1 MWWKKKKDDS
11 AGENTY
17 IVVGLGNPG
26 QKYDLTRH
34 NIGFMTIDYLSDE
47 LNISVTKIKHN
58 ALLGEGRMGN
68 KKIVLVKPQT
78 FMNLSGKSVMALL
91 NFYKIPI
98 ENLIVIYDDI
108 DIEHKELRL
117 REKGSAGTH
126 NGMKSI
132 INSLGEQGF
141 PRVRMGIGRDPVIP
155 LHSYVLNKFSKS
167 ELKDMG
173 NFIANGGKAAVEI
186 IEGDINSAMNKYNGK
201 Y

>member
-1 MWWKKKKDDS
+1 MWWKKNKNDT
-11 AGENTY
+11 ARENTY

-26 QKYDLTRH
+26 AKYDFTRH
-34 NIGFMTIDYLSDE
+34 NIGFMIIDCLSKE
-47 LNISVTKIKHN
+47 LNISVTKIKHH
-58 ALLGEGRMGN
+58 ALIGEGRIGTN
-68 KKIVLVKPQT
+68 KIVLVKPQT
-78 FMNLSGKSVMALL
+78 FMNLSGKSVVSLI

-108 DIEHKELRL
+108 DIEYKELRI

-132 INSLGEQGF
+132 IGALGEQEF

-155 LHSYVLNKFSKS
+155 LHSYVLSKFSKK
-167 ELKDMG
+167 ELKEIES
-173 NFIANGGKAAVEI
+173 FITSGANAAIEI
-186 IEGDINSAMNKYNGK
+186 INGDVNSSMNKYNGK